1 MRNSVLPIILL
12 FVLFTGV
19 RCMKSNSGN
28 CSPKTVAS
36 EAPQIQA
43 YAASNGISAIAH
55 TSGLYYEIVDP
66 GTGATPTLNSK
77 IVITY
82 TGALLDGTIF
92 DQKTTP
98 NNEASGPNSPW
109 PLSDLIEG
117 WRIGI
122 PLIKAG
128 GRIKLIVPSAMAYGC
143 TGYGGIPGNA
153 ILFFDI
159 NLINV
164 VP

>member
-1 MRNSVLPIILL
+1 MRNSVLPVALL
-12 FVLFTGV
+12 FLLFIGV
-19 RCMKSNSGN
+19 RCVKGSS
-28 CSPKTVAS
+28 CTPKTVGS

-43 YAASNGISAIAH
+43 FAAANTITATAH
-55 TSGLYYEIVDP
+55 TSGLYYQVIDP
-66 GTGATPTLNSK
+66 GTGVTPTLNSK

-82 TGALLDGTIF
+82 TGTLLDGTVF
-92 DQKTTP
+92 DTMTNPNTTP
-98 NNEASGPNSPW
+98 WA
-109 PLSDLIEG
+109 LSDLIEG

-143 TGYGGIPGNA
+143 MGYGSIPGNSV
-153 ILFFDI
+153 LYFDI
-159 NLINV
+159 TLVNV

>member
-1 MRNSVLPIILL
+1 MFI
-12 FVLFTGV
+12 GV
-19 RCMKSNSGN
+19 RCVKGSS
-28 CSPKTVAS
+28 CTPKTVAS
-36 EAPQIQA
+36 EAPQIQSF
-43 YAASNGISAIAH
+43 AAANAITATAH
-55 TSGLYYEIVDP
+55 TSGLYYEVIDQ
-66 GTGATPTLNSK
+66 GTGVTPTLNSK

-82 TGALLDGTIF
+82 TGTLLNGTIF

-98 NNEASGPNSPW
+98 NNEATGPNSPW

-143 TGYGGIPGNA
+143 TGYGSIPGNTV
-153 ILFFDI
+153 LYFDI
-159 NLINV
+159 TLVNV